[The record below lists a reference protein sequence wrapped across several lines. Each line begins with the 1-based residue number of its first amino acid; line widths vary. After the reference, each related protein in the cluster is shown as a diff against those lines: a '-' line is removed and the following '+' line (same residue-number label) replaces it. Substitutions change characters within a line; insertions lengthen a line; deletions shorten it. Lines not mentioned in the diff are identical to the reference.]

1 MHTAQP
7 KPKKR
12 KNRPASRTYKSPG
25 ALKSYADKRDFST
38 TPEPPPGSANGTG
51 NSFVVHRHHAFRLHC
66 DLRLERNVTLL
77 SWAVPKGLPPRPGI
91 KRLAVKVEDHPLEYL
106 DSEGRI
112 PKGE

>member
-1 MHTAQP
+1 M
-7 KPKKR
+7 
-12 KNRPASRTYKSPG
+12 
-25 ALKSYADKRDFST
+25 
-38 TPEPPPGSANGTG
+38 
-51 NSFVVHRHHAFRLHC
+51 
-66 DLRLERNVTLL
+66 TLL